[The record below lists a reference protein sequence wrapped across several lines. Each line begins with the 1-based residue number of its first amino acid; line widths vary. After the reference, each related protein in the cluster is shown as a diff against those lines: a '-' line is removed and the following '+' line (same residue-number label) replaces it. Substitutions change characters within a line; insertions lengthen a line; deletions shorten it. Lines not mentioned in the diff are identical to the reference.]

1 MFKVGDEVHL
11 SPKGVE
17 TYSVNNWAGYE
28 VPLAVYIKG
37 GKITGI
43 DNEGLDCDL
52 QIYVEPIGG
61 GGVVWFEEDDLILAN
76 TNPTKSVKPDGGASS
91 YYEKQIVRLS
101 DGETFNCQTGDIIR
115 SMVNND
121 FDGGNIL
128 KALDRIFQNIQ
139 GKGKEG
145 TSIEYDCNKIIYFA
159 NVIKE
164 RFKDA

>member
-1 MFKVGDEVHL
+1 MFKVGDEVKL
-11 SPKGVE
+11 SESGVA
-17 TYSVNNWAGYE
+17 TYSKSEWAGYS
-28 VPLAVYIKG
+28 VPLAVYR
-37 GKITGI
+37 
-43 DNEGLDCDL
+43 
-52 QIYVEPIGG
+52 Y
-61 GGVVWFEEDDLILAN
+61 GGVVTHTIVHECGMSQVYVRPLGNTDDPMVWFQEQDLELAN
-76 TNPTKSVKPDGGASS
+76 TTKLVKSDGGASS

-164 RFKDA
+164 RFKDE

>member
-1 MFKVGDEVHL
+1 MFKVGDVVHL
-11 SPKGVE
+11 SPKGVK

-28 VPLAVYIKG
+28 VPFAVY
-37 GKITGI
+37 
-43 DNEGLDCDL
+43 LH
-52 QIYVEPIGG
+52 G
-61 GGVVWFEEDDLILAN
+61 GGVVTNTEVDLKGKKKVFAKALSGGPAVWFEEDDLIPAN
-76 TNPTKSVKPDGGASS
+76 TPTKPVKSDGGASS
-91 YYEKQIVRLS
+91 YYEKQIVRLK

>member
-1 MFKVGDEVHL
+1 MFKVGDVVHL
-11 SPKGVE
+11 SPKGVK

-37 GKITGI
+37 GKITKI
-43 DNEGLDCDL
+43 DNEGLDCCL
-52 QIYVEPIGG
+52 HIYVEPIGG
-61 GGVVWFEEDDLILAN
+61 GGVVWFEEDDLVLKNLVENA
-76 TNPTKSVKPDGGASS
+76 PVKSDGGASS

-101 DGETFNCQTGDIIR
+101 DGETFKCQTGDIIR

>member
-1 MFKVGDEVHL
+1 MFKVGDVVHL
-11 SPKGVE
+11 SPKGVK
-17 TYSVNNWAGYE
+17 TYSGNNWAGYS
-28 VPLAVYIKG
+28 VPLA
-37 GKITGI
+37 
-43 DNEGLDCDL
+43 
-52 QIYVEPIGG
+52 IYLH
-61 GGVVWFEEDDLILAN
+61 GGVVTNTEVDLKGKNRVFAKALNGVPSVWFEEDDLVLLN
-76 TNPTKSVKPDGGASS
+76 LVGNSPVKSDGGASS

-101 DGETFNCQTGDIIR
+101 DGETFKCQTGDIIR

-164 RFKDA
+164 RFRDA

>member
-1 MFKVGDEVHL
+1 MFKVGDEVKL
-11 SPKGVE
+11 SESGVAA
-17 TYSVNNWAGYE
+17 YSKSEWAGYS
-28 VPLAVYIKG
+28 VPLA
-37 GKITGI
+37 
-43 DNEGLDCDL
+43 
-52 QIYVEPIGG
+52 IYLH
-61 GGVVWFEEDDLILAN
+61 GGVVTNTEVDLKGKNRVFAKALNGGPSVWFEEDDLVLLN
-76 TNPTKSVKPDGGASS
+76 LVGNSPVKSDGGASS

-101 DGETFNCQTGDIIR
+101 DGEAFNCQTGDIIR

-164 RFKDA
+164 RFKDE